1 MRYDGG
7 VILTLDLAT
16 NTGWACGA
24 PGDADPRF
32 GHVTLPSTGEDIG
45 RFAMAYDQW
54 LCEKLDADQPR
65 MVVFEAPILPQ
76 RTTPVTV
83 RKLSG
88 LVWHTEF
95 VCVRRRIMCR
105 EGRAS
110 SVKKLFTGYGF
121 AKKADTMSIA
131 RRYGWR
137 VRTDDEADACA
148 LWAYSVCK
156 VAPQHATRFALGPL
170 GARAA

>member
-16 NTGWACGA
+16 ATGWACGA

-32 GHVTLPSTGEDIG
+32 GHVTLPSTGENIG
-45 RFAMAYDQW
+45 GFAAAFAAW
-54 LCEKLDADQPR
+54 LNAKLDEVSPQL
-65 MVVFEAPILPQ
+65 VVFEAPILP
-76 RTTPVTV
+76 RKTSLATL
-83 RKLSG
+83 RKLHFLPG
-88 LVWHTEF
+88 RTEEI
-95 VCVRRRIMCR
+95 CHDRGIMCR

-121 AKKADTMSIA
+121 AKKADTISIA